1 MMVGD
6 RPDNDIKPARALGMM
21 TVRVRTGQFCLFSPV
36 DADMQPD
43 AEVRTLSELAPLFG
57 V

>member
-1 MMVGD
+1 MVGD

-21 TVRVRTGQFCLFSPV
+21 TVRVRQGQFRMYSPEGAEFEP
-36 DADMQPD
+36 DADIADISGLP
-43 AEVRTLSELAPLFG
+43 ELFG